1 MMFYSMLKTTPIY
14 LGSYPVVNKIKTKV
28 KTNPYQQN
36 HPELEHLYFIDR
48 TTNTRLSPNGEPIH
62 MENDL
67 LTGKLLIMVRTTDAD
82 CKNDNENNRQNRS
95 TQLQQ
100 GNESNNKVSNYLR
113 PGKKRFEI
121 QLQMKFKKQ
130 PNPQHQIY
138 LCCGYDKSVK
148 LGKVQQAS
156 LQAAL
161 QFCKM
166 RLPSFRYSLFG
177 VGKENVCDADQKL
190 GKYEHP
196 YFAFPIETSMD
207 RISITKHGMDPPLL
221 GTDVHEDPENIVLRR
236 NGGTIQ
242 FNTKDTYTLCLWNN
256 NVDFVSWKAM
266 NLPAVPKFSLTHV
279 NDGQPMIVKLYL
291 LKNDDKDGKHYQS
304 DMETLLE
311 VEVSH
316 QDVTSI
322 GVGAREWM
330 KTRIHDDDEKR
341 TRNTVLVG
349 MKHEGY
355 DDRSIYG
362 LVESI
367 FT

>member
-1 MMFYSMLKTTPIY
+1 MLYSMLKTTPIY
-14 LGSYPVVNKIKTKV
+14 LGSYPVVNKIVTKV

-36 HPELEHLYFIDR
+36 HPELEHLYFMDR
-48 TTNTRLSPNGEPIH
+48 TTNTRISPNGEPIH
-62 MENDL
+62 IENDL

-82 CKNDNENNRQNRS
+82 CKSDNNINRHNSS

-100 GNESNNKVSNYLR
+100 GNETNNKVSNYLR

-138 LCCGYDKSVK
+138 LSCGYDKSVK

-166 RLPSFRYSLFG
+166 RLPSFRYSLFD
-177 VGKENVCDADQKL
+177 VGKENVCDTDRRL
-190 GKYEHP
+190 GIYEHP
-196 YFAFPIETSMD
+196 YFAFPIETSLD
-207 RISITKHGMDPPLL
+207 RITITKDGMEPPLL
-221 GTDVHEDPENIVLRR
+221 GIDVHEDSENIVFRR
-236 NGGTIQ
+236 NGGKIHY
-242 FNTKDTYTLCLWNN
+242 NTKDTYTLCLWNN
-256 NVDFVSWKAM
+256 YVDFVSWKAM

-279 NDGQPMIVKLYL
+279 NDGQPMIVKLYS

-311 VEVSH
+311 VEVSR
-316 QDVTSI
+316 QGVTSI

-330 KTRIHDDDEKR
+330 KRSHDDDEEKR
-341 TRNTVLVG
+341 NRNRVPVG
-349 MKHEGY
+349 IKHEGF